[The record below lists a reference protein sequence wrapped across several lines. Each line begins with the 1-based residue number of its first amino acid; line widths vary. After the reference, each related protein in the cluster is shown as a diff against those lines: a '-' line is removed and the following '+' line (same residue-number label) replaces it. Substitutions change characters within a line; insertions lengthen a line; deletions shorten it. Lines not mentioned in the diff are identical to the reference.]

1 MATGLQ
7 AYLDSVGIAF
17 GALLGLVGDVLTFV
31 LSQPVLAI
39 PVATA
44 ILWTVI
50 NIVKSFIYG
59 QN

>member
-1 MATGLQ
+1 MLVTYLESIGL
-7 AYLDSVGIAF
+7 AF
-17 GALLGLVGDVLTFV
+17 AALLGMVGDVLTFV

-50 NIVKSFIYG
+50 SIVKSFIYG